1 MPVARPFT
9 IFLPVCCISS
19 CLFMYADNVGVGF
32 LRIKI
37 PCHRVAEIDNIL
49 PCHHIAEI
57 DNIRKVCS
65 GSAQC
70 AAGMARRKNHP
81 CWNLYERGGGNSPQL
96 VNRGSTGLL
105 LWVKVHAAAIDGVQ
119 ERVAAVKRCVQ
130 RVRPWLLVEDVGVVV
145 ARHGFLQFLFP
156 LAHVALGHLA
166 CMCVCVQV
174 RARARSCVCRSA
186 YSISVCKGDV
196 HASACT
202 HARVRAHTHRDT
214 LTQPSTLGSRPSAAT
229 AAASG
234 QGTLSEGHGFGT
246 HSQPVNVCECL
257 STYRVC
263 PSSEHARQTWPL

>member
-1 MPVARPFT
+1 MPDSFMPVARPFT

-105 LWVKVHAAAIDGVQ
+105 LWVKVHAAAIDGLQ
-119 ERVAAVKRCVQ
+119 ERVAAVKRRVQ

-166 CMCVCVQV
+166 CMCVCVCKCV
-174 RARARSCVCRSA
+174 RV
-186 YSISVCKGDV
+186 
-196 HASACT
+196 
-202 HARVRAHTHRDT
+202 RVRACAGLHIQYLYVKVMCMHPHAHMHACARTHTETRSHSRQPWAPGLQQQRPPHRGKGHCPRDT
-214 LTQPSTLGSRPSAAT
+214 ASAHIR
-229 AAASG
+229 S
-234 QGTLSEGHGFGT
+234 L
-246 HSQPVNVCECL
+246 
-257 STYRVC
+257 
-263 PSSEHARQTWPL
+263 

>member
-1 MPVARPFT
+1 MGESPRVGYRWGAGASRCCQAVCPACTAVAPGRRRWGCSRSSWVSAIPVPTRA
-9 IFLPVCCISS
+9 
-19 CLFMYADNVGVGF
+19 
-32 LRIKI
+32 
-37 PCHRVAEIDNIL
+37 
-49 PCHHIAEI
+49 
-57 DNIRKVCS
+57 
-65 GSAQC
+65 
-70 AAGMARRKNHP
+70 
-81 CWNLYERGGGNSPQL
+81 
-96 VNRGSTGLL
+96 RGSWTPS
-105 LWVKVHAAAIDGVQ
+105 VYV
-119 ERVAAVKRCVQ
+119 
-130 RVRPWLLVEDVGVVV
+130 
-145 ARHGFLQFLFP
+145 
-156 LAHVALGHLA
+156 
-166 CMCVCVQV
+166 CVCVQV